1 MCSHGNNS
9 GYNGYNRA
17 SAAQAERA
25 AAEERAAGREHVEE
39 LRGRVAARQRWL
51 AEEQAA
57 VDAKIEEATRPAA
70 DSIRTHS
77 AAVEA
82 LAAEVDALRYPIS
95 LNYTSFKQ
103 KESKPAKRSY
113 LLQRAHSLAIGALTM
128 QHVVFM
134 IPLASHCCCIK
145 RVPCNS
151 VPV

>member
-1 MCSHGNNS
+1 MVTIVVTMVTIGP
-9 GYNGYNRA
+9 

-70 DSIRTHS
+70 DSMRTHS

-113 LLQRAHSLAIGALTM
+113 
-128 QHVVFM
+128 F
-134 IPLASHCCCIK
+134 C
-145 RVPCNS
+145 S
-151 VPV
+151 VPIVWQLELSRCSMLYS